1 MDVYKFNIK
10 KDIQNKEIFKDGS
23 FLLLGKF
30 EVFHKGHNQLLNYA
44 KKERFEN
51 QPIGIFIIEKSN
63 NNFQSLQ
70 DKLNNFASLEL
81 DYVIVATFDVEFKLI
96 EGKDFIEYLSRN
108 FNVKEFVV
116 GEDFRFGKNRFY
128 KANDIENISNSKVK
142 IIPSLKNEHNIKISG
157 SSIQKMHEF
166 GEYNLINNFIVN
178 PLVFDVEIKNNK
190 IIWNLDIVR
199 PQLGNYYFMILI
211 DDYWYHGIIRFSINN
226 NVFFKLINFDENN
239 FILNQKTKIK
249 IIDVERIIISSRFD
263 EINEK
268 DIEKAKMFFN

>member
-10 KDIQNKEIFKDGS
+10 KDIQNKEVFKDGS

-30 EVFHKGHNQLLNYA
+30 EVFHKGHNQLLEYA

-51 QPIGIFIIEKSN
+51 QPIGIFIIQRQD
-63 NNFQSLQ
+63 NNFQTLD

>member
-30 EVFHKGHNQLLNYA
+30 EVFHKGHNQLLDYA

-51 QPIGIFIIEKSN
+51 QPIGIFIIEKPN

-96 EGKDFIEYLSRN
+96 EGKNFIEYLSRN

-199 PQLGNYYFMILI
+199 PQMGNYYFMILI